1 MYTDVCYNSM
11 AVPMQRL
18 IREEWES
25 LQSKERDE
33 EERQEKARREK
44 EVTIPFILTNILIV
58 TDCMIINYIQIMTA

>member
-1 MYTDVCYNSM
+1 M

-44 EVTIPFILTNILIV
+44 EVTIPFILTNILI
-58 TDCMIINYIQIMTA
+58 INYSLTA